1 MAELVT
7 DVLAGSG
14 GEVATHLRRL
24 ADGLVSMRRPQ
35 SGVAWL
41 RRSAIKRETLR
52 DLAHGRIPCSH
63 AALDAVGA
71 DRAVE
76 YLRSVL
82 VRYGALPPRDRRL
95 ADFQQWAVGKLDG
108 IENAEHRQ
116 LLERFLRW
124 RLLSHL
130 RSGSTTATPLGHG
143 PYQRAKQRFT
153 DGRFPGMAAGQR
165 TATR

>member
-1 MAELVT
+1 MSSPG
-7 DVLAGSG
+7 LA

-82 VRYGALPPRDRRL
+82 VRVRCRPAIGALPTSNAAQARR
-95 ADFQQWAVGKLDG
+95 
-108 IENAEHRQ
+108 
-116 LLERFLRW
+116 
-124 RLLSHL
+124 HL
-130 RSGSTTATPLGHG
+130 KC
-143 PYQRAKQRFT
+143 RA
-153 DGRFPGMAAGQR
+153 PP
-165 TATR
+165 ATRTVPPLAAS